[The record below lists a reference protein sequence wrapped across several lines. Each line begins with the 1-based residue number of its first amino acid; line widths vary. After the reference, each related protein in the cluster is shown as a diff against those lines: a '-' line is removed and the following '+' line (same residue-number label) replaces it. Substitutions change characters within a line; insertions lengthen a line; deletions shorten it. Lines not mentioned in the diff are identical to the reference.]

1 MSLPISPVRLPHIPE
16 TVQQPSK
23 PAGTDRAFQSAFESA
38 IDHVEKSN
46 NTAATSI
53 RQVLNGETDELHNA
67 IIATQQAEL
76 QFDLFLQVRN
86 KVVAAY
92 QEIMKM
98 QV

>member
-1 MSLPISPVRLPHIPE
+1 MSMSISPVRLPQIPDP
-16 TVQQPSK
+16 VQQPSK
-23 PAGTDRAFQSAFESA
+23 PAGVDKAFQTALESA

-46 NTAATSI
+46 HTAATSI

-67 IIATQQAEL
+67 VLATQQAEL

-86 KVVAAY
+86 KVVSAY

>member
-1 MSLPISPVRLPHIPE
+1 MSISPVRLPPIPE
-16 TVQQPSK
+16 TIQQPSK
-23 PAGTDRAFQSAFESA
+23 PAGADRAFQVALESA

-46 NTAATSI
+46 DTAAASI

-67 IIATQQAEL
+67 VLATQQAEL

-86 KVVAAY
+86 KVVSAY